1 MNENLETLSL
11 DVQNDF
17 KKILENEPEMA
28 KAISLVVKHVA
39 GTYTDKYAKGIDEID
54 TKKMLYG
61 KEGKPINVYQVC
73 LYLQRYITTGSK
85 KSYLLKDIEKAI
97 HYLLFEITRR
107 IKNGETDEVEP
118 KV

>member
-61 KEGKPINVYQVC
+61 KDWEMGEMRETLEKNKI
-73 LYLQRYITTGSK
+73 GSK
-85 KSYLLKDIEKAI
+85 MSCF
-97 HYLLFEITRR
+97 LFLF
-107 IKNGETDEVEP
+107 GCS
-118 KV
+118 

>member
-61 KEGKPINVYQVC
+61 KDGKPINVYQVC
-73 LYLQRYITTGSK
+73 RYLQSIPSGCKCSI
-85 KSYLLKDIEKAI
+85 SALKTMQDSSSW
-97 HYLLFEITRR
+97 LFVHVC
-107 IKNGETDEVEP
+107 GF
-118 KV
+118 